1 MARNNNNKNNNNKG
15 GGGNKKPDNPP
26 PKQQPAPQPAAAKSS
41 GGNNN
46 GGGNNK
52 GGNGN
57 GGGNK
62 KADTPRPEQK
72 KSSNWSQEGSGLT
85 YEQWQTYQ
93 ANLEKQKKKAD
104 SGQQRKKLRRRIDA
118 AGNVIEEWVT
128 DPIPEPV
135 EPTPEPEP
143 DPDEYTDEDGDGL
156 DDDYNTDIGTDN
168 PAPLPDTMPENYY
181 FDEWA
186 NQTDREAAYRRHLM
200 GRLGID
206 TSLVDS
212 DYAKWL
218 SDQFQSYDELYRVS
232 IGDSYAKYGG
242 QQLGAEEEIVVG
254 SDGERYVRKKGAGD
268 KSQFAVADLN
278 RDGEVNDADIP
289 QTPDYWDWMNKYVTA
304 DRVGT
309 NSDPY
314 KDWWAN
320 RNQDAYFLNSLGSYG
335 YDPGGEGQTRNEY
348 QQWLSSEAF
357 RPFAEG
363 YTQAAQSDPNLQFR
377 KYLESNMA
385 GADLGQEGDAYQDYW
400 GDRNQ
405 SEKFTNWARSQGVGQ
420 IDDASNP
427 YTRFLQG
434 EGGMGKLQRTWNQ
447 NAGGMTWNDF
457 LKDQDVTRFQSDFMK
472 SSRTSKGR
480 AGSTFGSGPGR
491 WSTFG

>member
-1 MARNNNNKNNNNKG
+1 MAKNNNKKQERREVRQERREERRADQPKPQQTAQQPAAARGGGDGRG
-15 GGGNKKPDNPP
+15 GGGNKKDDIPQ
-26 PKQQPAPQPAAAKSS
+26 PKQQKAK
-41 GGNNN
+41 
-46 GGGNNK
+46 
-52 GGNGN
+52 
-57 GGGNK
+57 
-62 KADTPRPEQK
+62 
-72 KSSNWSQEGSGLT
+72 NWSQENSGLT
-85 YEQWQTYQ
+85 FDQWQAYESYLQ
-93 ANLEKQKKKAD
+93 QQKKKAN
-104 SGQQRKKLRRRIDA
+104 SGQQRKRLRRRIDA

-128 DPIPEPV
+128 

-143 DPDEYTDEDGDGL
+143 EPEPDPTPGDGDEDDDGIP
-156 DDDYNTDIGTDN
+156 DDYDLGGEIGTDN
-168 PAPLPDTMPENYY
+168 PPVLDDTMPENYY

-186 NQTDREAAYRRHLM
+186 NQTDREAAFRRHLM

-206 TSLVDS
+206 TALIDS
-212 DYAKWL
+212 DYEKWL
-218 SDQFQSYDELYRVS
+218 SDQFQTYDELYRVS

-242 QQLGAEEEIVVG
+242 QQLADNEEIVVG
-254 SDGERYVRKKGAGD
+254 SDGQRYVRKKGGGGKD
-268 KSQFAVADLN
+268 YAVADLN
-278 RDGEVNDADIP
+278 RDGQVNDADIP
-289 QTPDYWDWMNKYVTA
+289 QTPDYWDWMARYVTA

-348 QQWLSSEAF
+348 QQWLATEAF

-377 KYLESNMA
+377 RYLESSMA
-385 GADLGQEGDAYQDYW
+385 GADLSQEGDAYQDYW

-405 SEKFTNWARSQGVGQ
+405 AEKFTNWARSQGIGQ

-434 EGGMGKLQRTWNQ
+434 EGGMGKLQRAWNQ

-457 LKDQDVTRFQSDFMK
+457 LKDQDITRFQSDFMK

-480 AGSTFGSGPGR
+480 AGGAFGSGPGR